1 MSTTAFITHC
11 WKKARLEALPALLA
25 VCLLLLAPRVPWAQ
39 SVAEVGQ
46 LRLERAGDS
55 LLLSASVRLDLP
67 QVVEDALHKGVPIF
81 FVAEA
86 ELLRERWYWADKK
99 VAGATRYVRLAFHPL
114 TRRWRLSGG
123 AQAPNGEAAGALS
136 RSFDTLEDALG
147 AALRITGWRL
157 GEVGPL
163 EADARYRLE
172 FSFKLDASQLPRPLQ
187 IGVLGQSDWNIAASA
202 SQKFAPGALR

>member
-1 MSTTAFITHC
+1 M
-11 WKKARLEALPALLA
+11 RLEALPALLL
-25 VCLLLLAPRVPWAQ
+25 VGLLLLTPRVPWAQ
-39 SVAEVGQ
+39 GAAEVGQ
-46 LRLERAGDS
+46 LRLERAGDA

-123 AQAPNGEAAGALS
+123 AQAPSGEAAGALS
-136 RSFDTLEDALG
+136 RGFDTLEDALG

-157 GEVGPL
+157 GEVGLL

-187 IGVLGQSDWNIAASA
+187 IGVLGQSDWHIAASA